1 MEERVRSGQLRSIG
15 VSNYG
20 ISHLEELLASCEIRP
35 ACNQVECHP
44 LYPQEELRM
53 WCAARDI
60 QVVAYSSFGTGK
72 LFDAPAVVQVA
83 REAGDTQA
91 SVLLRWALQKNL
103 CVLPKSI
110 TPERIIEYDPTC
122 LERPLPN
129 LPGRYLSHAH
139 EALLDDM
146 VKTDGP
152 TKYCW
157 DSSDVR

>member
-1 MEERVRSGQLRSIG
+1 M
-15 VSNYG
+15 
-20 ISHLEELLASCEIRP
+20 
-35 ACNQVECHP
+35 
-44 LYPQEELRM
+44 
-53 WCAARDI
+53 
-60 QVVAYSSFGTGK
+60 VAYTLALAPGNLFGS
-72 LFDAPAVVQVA
+72 PAVAQVA

-91 SVLLRWALQKNL
+91 RVLLRWALQKNL

-110 TPERIIEYDPTC
+110 MPERIVEYDPAG
-122 LERPLPN
+122 LGRPLPGF
-129 LPGRYLSHAH
+129 PGRYLSHAH